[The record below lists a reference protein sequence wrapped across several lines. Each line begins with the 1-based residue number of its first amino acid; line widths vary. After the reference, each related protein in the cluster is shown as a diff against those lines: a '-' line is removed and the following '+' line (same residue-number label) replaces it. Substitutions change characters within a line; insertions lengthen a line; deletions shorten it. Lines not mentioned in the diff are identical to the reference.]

1 MADLALKPMTREE
14 FLAWDE
20 RQPDRY
26 EFIGGQIYAMTG
38 GTRDHEVIARNLLGA
53 LERRLK
59 GTRCQVFGSGLKVEI
74 GGNFLYP
81 DATVTC
87 EPMGRKEQFIRQ
99 ARAIVE
105 VLSPSTTAR
114 DRGEKWM
121 LDQSLRSLEYY
132 LLLSQDEPIAE
143 LFARGERAW
152 SYQRFIG
159 IEARV
164 PFGTLGIELTLAEIY
179 AGALQDDPGAE
190 QAS

>member
-1 MADLALKPMTREE
+1 MADAALKPMTREE

-38 GTRDHEVIARNLLGA
+38 GTRDHEVIARNLPGA

-59 GTRCQVFGSGLKVEI
+59 DTRCQVFGSGLKVEI
-74 GGNFLYP
+74 GDNFLYP

-121 LDQSLRSLEYY
+121 LYQSLRSLEYY
-132 LLLSQDEPIAE
+132 LILSQDEPIAE

-159 IEARV
+159 MDTRV
-164 PFGTLGIELTLAEIY
+164 AFGTLGIELALAEIY

-190 QAS
+190 RAG